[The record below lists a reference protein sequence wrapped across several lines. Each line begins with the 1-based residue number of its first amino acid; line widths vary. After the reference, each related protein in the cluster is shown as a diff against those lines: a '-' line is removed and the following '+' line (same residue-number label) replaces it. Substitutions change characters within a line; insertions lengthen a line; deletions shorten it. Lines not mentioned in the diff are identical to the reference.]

1 MQPSKMN
8 KILEHKFQ
16 SLLQG
21 TSNTKFK
28 NVFFVEHVVKICGL
42 QKQGKKWDR
51 TVRKKQ
57 LFMEI
62 QVPEN
67 I

>member
-1 MQPSKMN
+1 
-8 KILEHKFQ
+8 
-16 SLLQG
+16 
-21 TSNTKFK
+21 
-28 NVFFVEHVVKICGL
+28 VEHVVKICGL